1 MAEMTP
7 EEVNAYLDNGPRWGR
22 LATVGRDG
30 YPHIVPLGY
39 FRLDDAVYVNMRG
52 QRLVNARRN
61 TRVGFTIDEG
71 EAGTELKG
79 VVIEGD
85 AEVIDD
91 QARVLELQRA
101 NARRKGTPEDK
112 LPTENRSGRPLLRI
126 TPRKVVSWDNS
137 KR

>member
-1 MAEMTP
+1 MAEMTT
-7 EEVNAYLDNGPRWGR
+7 EEIHAYLDNGPRWGR

-39 FRLDDAVYVNMRG
+39 FRIDDAVYVNMRG

-61 TRVGFTIDEG
+61 GKICFTIDEG
-71 EAGTELKG
+71 EGMGELKG

-85 AEVIDD
+85 GEVIDD
-91 QARVLELQRA
+91 QARVLELQRE
-101 NARRKGTPEDK
+101 NARHKGTPEDK
-112 LPTENRSGRPLLRI
+112 LPTENRGGRPLLKI
-126 TPRKVVSWDNS
+126 APKKVASWDNS

>member
-1 MAEMTP
+1 MTP
-7 EEVNAYLDNGPRWGR
+7 EEVHAYLDNGPRWGR

-39 FRLDDAVYVNMRG
+39 FRLDDFIYVNMRG

-61 TRVGFTIDEG
+61 SRVGFTVDEG

-91 QARVLELQRA
+91 EAHVLELQRA

-126 TPRKVVSWDNS
+126 TPRRVASWDNS

>member
-39 FRLDDAVYVNMRG
+39 FRLDDAIYVNMRG

-61 TRVGFTIDEG
+61 QRVGFTVDEG
-71 EAGTELKG
+71 EAIAELKG

-91 QARVLELQRA
+91 QAQVLELQRA

-112 LPTENRSGRPLLRI
+112 LPTENRGGRPLLRI
-126 TPRKVVSWDNS
+126 TPRRVASWDNS

>member
-7 EEVNAYLDNGPRWGR
+7 DEVNAYLDHGPRWGR

-39 FRLDDAVYVNMRG
+39 FRLDDAIYVNVRG
-52 QRLVNARRN
+52 QRLVNVRRN
-61 TRVGFTIDEG
+61 PRVGFTVDEG
-71 EAGTELKG
+71 EAVAELKG

-101 NARRKGTPEDK
+101 NARRRGTPEDR
-112 LPTENRSGRPLLRI
+112 LPTENRGGRPLLRI
-126 TPRKVVSWDNS
+126 TPRKVASWDNS

>member
-39 FRLDDAVYVNMRG
+39 FRLDEAVYVNMRG

-61 TRVGFTIDEG
+61 PRVGFTVDEG
-71 EAGTELKG
+71 EAIAELKG

-85 AEVIDD
+85 AEIIDD
-91 QARVLELQRA
+91 QAQVLELQRS

-112 LPTENRSGRPLLRI
+112 LPTENRGGRPLLRI
-126 TPRKVVSWDNS
+126 TPRRVASWDNS
-137 KR
+137 RR

>member
-7 EEVNAYLDNGPRWGR
+7 DEVNAYLDNGPRWGR

-61 TRVGFTIDEG
+61 PRVGFTVDEG
-71 EAGTELKG
+71 EAISELKG

-91 QARVLELQRA
+91 QAKVLELQRA

-112 LPTENRSGRPLLRI
+112 LPTENRGGRPLLRI
-126 TPRKVVSWDNS
+126 TPRRVASWDNS